1 MEKEKLEFVKGKT
14 QELLQSQTCCAEGKA
29 AAKAWLEAI
38 GTEQEAAET
47 ERYLNELKADI
58 MPIDQLIGFAG
69 SEAGIQY
76 FGEAAAKGIVSHAEE
91 IKVLNGARYCGWLQC
106 AAAEAV
112 PQKAGDAVGMHQSSS
127 SVLFLRA
134 KNGCP
139 NFRTAVF

>member
-14 QELLQSQTCCAEGKA
+14 QELLQSQTCCAEEKA

-91 IKVLNGARYCGWLQC
+91 IKANGARYCDCPAC
-106 AAAEAV
+106 AAAEAIL
-112 PQKAGDAVGMHQSSS
+112 KK
-127 SVLFLRA
+127 LEIL
-134 KNGCP
+134 
-139 NFRTAVF
+139 

>member
-58 MPIDQLIGFAG
+58 MPIDNLIGFAG
-69 SEAGIQY
+69 SEQGAAYFGADTAAGIV
-76 FGEAAAKGIVSHAEE
+76 AHAKE
-91 IKVLNGARYCGWLQC
+91 IKAAGAQYCDCPAC
-106 AAAEAV
+106 AIVA
-112 PQKAGDAVGMHQSSS
+112 DI
-127 SVLFLRA
+127 LA
-134 KNGCP
+134 KKEDILK
-139 NFRTAVF
+139 

>member
-1 MEKEKLEFVKGKT
+1 MCYGKRKIRVCKRKNT
-14 QELLQSQTCCAEGKA
+14 GAASVANLLGKA

-91 IKVLNGARYCGWLQC
+91 IKANGARYCDCPAC
-106 AAAEAV
+106 AAAEAIL
-112 PQKAGDAVGMHQSSS
+112 KK
-127 SVLFLRA
+127 LEIL
-134 KNGCP
+134 
-139 NFRTAVF
+139 

>member
-58 MPIDQLIGFAG
+58 MPIDQLLALPALRLEYSIL
-69 SEAGIQY
+69 EKLQR
-76 FGEAAAKGIVSHAEE
+76 KG
-91 IKVLNGARYCGWLQC
+91 L
-106 AAAEAV
+106 
-112 PQKAGDAVGMHQSSS
+112 
-127 SVLFLRA
+127 
-134 KNGCP
+134 
-139 NFRTAVF
+139 

>member
-91 IKVLNGARYCGWLQC
+91 IKANGARYCDCPAC
-106 AAAEAV
+106 AAAEAIL
-112 PQKAGDAVGMHQSSS
+112 KSWRYCKRHQSSS

>member
-29 AAKAWLEAI
+29 AANAWLEAN

-76 FGEAAAKGIVSHAEE
+76 FGEAAAKGIVSHAVE
-91 IKVLNGARYCGWLQC
+91 IKANGARYCDCPAC
-106 AAAEAV
+106 AAAEAIL
-112 PQKAGDAVGMHQSSS
+112 KK
-127 SVLFLRA
+127 LEIL
-134 KNGCP
+134 
-139 NFRTAVF
+139 

>member
-1 MEKEKLEFVKGKT
+1 MKGEEMCYGKRKIRVCKRKNT
-14 QELLQSQTCCAEGKA
+14 GAASVANLLRGGKSGGQSL
-29 AAKAWLEAI
+29 LEAI

-91 IKVLNGARYCGWLQC
+91 IKANGARYCDCPAC
-106 AAAEAV
+106 AAAEAIL
-112 PQKAGDAVGMHQSSS
+112 KK
-127 SVLFLRA
+127 LEIL
-134 KNGCP
+134 
-139 NFRTAVF
+139 

>member
-29 AAKAWLEAI
+29 AAQAWLEAI

-91 IKVLNGARYCGWLQC
+91 IKANGARSCDCPAC
-106 AAAEAV
+106 AAAEAIL
-112 PQKAGDAVGMHQSSS
+112 KK
-127 SVLFLRA
+127 LEIL
-134 KNGCP
+134 
-139 NFRTAVF
+139 

>member
-29 AAKAWLEAI
+29 VAKAWLEAI

-91 IKVLNGARYCGWLQC
+91 IKANGARYCDCPAC
-106 AAAEAV
+106 AAAEAIL
-112 PQKAGDAVGMHQSSS
+112 KK
-127 SVLFLRA
+127 LEIL
-134 KNGCP
+134 
-139 NFRTAVF
+139 

>member
-91 IKVLNGARYCGWLQC
+91 IKANGARYWRYC
-106 AAAEAV
+106 
-112 PQKAGDAVGMHQSSS
+112 KRHQNSS
-127 SVLFLRA
+127 SVLLLRA

>member
-76 FGEAAAKGIVSHAEE
+76 FGEAAAKGIVSHAAGTATAQRVRRR
-91 IKVLNGARYCGWLQC
+91 KRFSKSWRYC
-106 AAAEAV
+106 
-112 PQKAGDAVGMHQSSS
+112 KRHQSSS

-134 KNGCP
+134 QNGCP

>member
-1 MEKEKLEFVKGKT
+1 MCYGKRKIRVCKRKNT
-14 QELLQSQTCCAEGKA
+14 GAASVANLLRGGKA

-91 IKVLNGARYCGWLQC
+91 IKANGARYCDCPAC
-106 AAAEAV
+106 AAAEAIL
-112 PQKAGDAVGMHQSSS
+112 KK
-127 SVLFLRA
+127 LEIL
-134 KNGCP
+134 
-139 NFRTAVF
+139 

>member
-1 MEKEKLEFVKGKT
+1 MEKEKLEIVKGKT

-91 IKVLNGARYCGWLQC
+91 IKANGARYCDCPAC
-106 AAAEAV
+106 AAAEAIL
-112 PQKAGDAVGMHQSSS
+112 KK
-127 SVLFLRA
+127 LEIL
-134 KNGCP
+134 
-139 NFRTAVF
+139 